1 MIFLFPKKYHW
12 FVTIMGRCVIP
23 ITLGNFY
30 LFGLTTYLS
39 IKWGLANDKET
50 LDKDEK
56 KDK

>member
-1 MIFLFPKKYHW
+1 
-12 FVTIMGRCVIP
+12 MGRCVIP